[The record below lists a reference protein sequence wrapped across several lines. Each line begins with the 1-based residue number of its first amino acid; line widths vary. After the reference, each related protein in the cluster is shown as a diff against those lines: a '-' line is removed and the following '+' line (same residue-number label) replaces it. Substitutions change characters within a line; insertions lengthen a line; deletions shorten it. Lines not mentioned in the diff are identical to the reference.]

1 MSESNP
7 KTALAAIFPTLITI
21 CEGVS
26 VYPLTL
32 AHYALLEQIN
42 SYLVNGDHQPDA
54 MESVKTM
61 YICTHDARE
70 IFEKFNNLDDEALEW
85 AQQLPPGLTYPIMDA
100 IKVQID
106 KMAKVVPYISDVKKK
121 VAETAS

>member
-1 MSESNP
+1 MSENNP
-7 KTALAAIFPTLITI
+7 KSAIAAIFPQPIKI
-21 CEGVS
+21 IDGVS

-54 MESVKTM
+54 LESLKTM
-61 YICTHDARE
+61 FICTHDA
-70 IFEKFNNLDDEALEW
+70 KTTMHVMDDLEGAV
-85 AQQLPPGLTYPIMDA
+85 AQWSEQLPPAVTYPIMDA
-100 IKVQID
+100 IKVQIEA
-106 KMAKVVPYISDVKKK
+106 MSKVVPYIDDQKKK